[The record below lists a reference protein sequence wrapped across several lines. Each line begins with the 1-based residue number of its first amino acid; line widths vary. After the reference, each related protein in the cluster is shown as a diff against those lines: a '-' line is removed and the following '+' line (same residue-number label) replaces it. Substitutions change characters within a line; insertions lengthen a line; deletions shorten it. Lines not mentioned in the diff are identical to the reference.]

1 MSMNEWMNF
10 FYWCSVI
17 NFGMM
22 LVSLVFVLTAKEMV
36 YKMHG
41 KLFNLTKECL
51 SQEIYH
57 FLGIYKIFF
66 IVFNL
71 VPFIALKLMIA

>member
-22 LVSLVFVLTAKEMV
+22 LVWLVFLVTAKDIV
-36 YKMHG
+36 YKIHG
-41 KLFNLTKECL
+41 KLFNLTQEYL
-51 SQEIYH
+51 SQKIYH
-57 FLGIYKIFF
+57 LFGIYKIFF